1 MATYT
6 NDVAALT
13 PQNWADAMQENL
25 YKTLVAMKVAD
36 LKLKSKLSSGS
47 RVHFPMF
54 GALSVTAYVKG
65 TDVTVQALDSTDEYL
80 DVDQQYESSFYLDT
94 VDKVQNLYSAMEA
107 GVREASYAVKNQID
121 NDFFDEVLNA
131 SDTLDAGDL
140 TSDDTG
146 AGTGIALTTTNVIQV
161 FSTATKKLADLNVSN
176 EGDFV
181 AVVTPRVASIIEQK
195 ATAVGFNLA
204 ESSFKNGYA
213 GDFMGYKIYV
223 SNNLDTTTNSSDNCY
238 IGKAKQISL
247 ALQIAPTVQID
258 NDPVKFGKIVKYL
271 AVWGTKTFTKNS
283 YRFLNM
289 QIASAV

>member
-1 MATYT
+1 MAAYS
-6 NDVAALT
+6 NDVAALN

-25 YKTLVAMKVAD
+25 YKELVAMKIAD
-36 LKLKSKLSSGS
+36 LKFKSKLSSGS

-54 GALSVTAYVKG
+54 GSLSVTSYTKG

-94 VDKVQNLYSAMEA
+94 IDKKQNLYSAMEA
-107 GVREASYAVKNQID
+107 GVKEATYAIKNQID

-131 SDTLDAGDL
+131 SDTVDTGDL
-140 TSDDTG
+140 SASDTG
-146 AGTGIALTTTNVIQV
+146 AGTGIALTTTNVIQA
-161 FSTATKKLADLNVSN
+161 FSVATKKLADLNVFN

-181 AVVTPRVASIIEQK
+181 AVVTPRVASVIEQK
-195 ATAVGFNLA
+195 ATGVGFNLA
-204 ESSFKNGYA
+204 EAAFKNGYA

-258 NDPVKFGKIVKYL
+258 NDPLKFGSIVKYL
-271 AVWGTKTFTKNS
+271 AVWGTKTFTKNAK
-283 YRFLNM
+283 RFLNL